1 MIDSNKSNSIGKFK
15 SKLAELEEELKT
27 VGNNMKM
34 LEISEQEAL
43 SREES
48 YDEQIRDIS
57 ARLKEVNFLLLD
69 HLNKYNY

>member
-1 MIDSNKSNSIGKFK
+1 MTNKIFFFLFKFD
-15 SKLAELEEELKT
+15 SKLAELEEELKV

-48 YDEQIRDIS
+48 YDEQIRAMS
-57 ARLKEVNFLLLD
+57 GTLKDVSDLYF
-69 HLNKYNY
+69 KFMY